1 MDQQRER
8 IQEDLRGL
16 IAGEVRCD
24 DVFLQMYASD
34 ASIYQIKPLGVVR
47 PRSTAD
53 VVAAIEYARENQL
66 PIHARGAG
74 TGLAGESLGPGLVV
88 DFSSHLRRIL
98 RVESESVCLQPGVVH
113 ERLNTYLR
121 SFGRQFGPDPAMSHA
136 TTLGGVVG
144 IDSGGSHW
152 LKFGS
157 ARRHVLGLQV
167 ALADGTVLQAG
178 KESLENGVSS
188 DPHPRKREL
197 INRIAELLSHY
208 ADVIRLHKPKS
219 LVNRYGYQLSDVL
232 TADGLDLA
240 RLLTGSEGTLA
251 LSTEITLATQA
262 LAKHR
267 GMALLLFERLES
279 AARAVAEI
287 LPLAPAACDLM
298 DRRHLSLAREGDV
311 RYDQLIPATTEA
323 MLLVECQGDD
333 VVEVRERL
341 RSIVDRVRRK
351 KKLAFDSRQT
361 FSHGE
366 MELYW
371 QLARN
376 VVPTL
381 YRLKGSTRALP
392 FVEDMAIPPEALPKF
407 LVEMQNVLKRH
418 QVTATLFAHAG
429 HGQIHLRPFLD
440 LGDPDHVRTMAALAG
455 DLYEAVFAVEGT
467 ISGEHGAGLSRT
479 AFIERQYGPLYEVFR
494 QVKRIFDPL
503 NVFNP
508 GKIVGGEPPR
518 PTDHLRPARPSTA
531 ANGAASTPT
540 AAEGPPAVPAGE
552 NGKAAAADEL
562 AQANLPG
569 AAAAADTIATPR
581 ALVELQLNWTAD
593 EIDHVARSCNG
604 CGACRAQDG
613 GVRMCPIFRF
623 APAEEASPRAKA
635 NLMRGILSGDL
646 APEQLASEEFK
657 SIADL
662 CVNCQM
668 CRLEC
673 PAGVDIPKLM
683 LEAKAAY
690 VADNGLRLGDW
701 VVTRLDLFSSL
712 GCLVSTFANWAVG
725 NRQARWLMEKAG
737 GIAHGRKLPRFAP
750 RPFMRR
756 ASRRHLTRPTRRSG
770 RKVLY
775 FVDTYANY
783 HDPQLAEALVA
794 VLEHNGVAV
803 FVHPDQT
810 QSGMAMVSLGATDR
824 ARRVAARNVTLL
836 ADAIRQGYSIV
847 CSEPSA
853 ALCLS
858 REYPDLLRDDDAR
871 LVAENTS
878 EACAYLWNLHLTG
891 KLQLDFRPVNA
902 SVGYHMPCHLKALG
916 VGLPGMNLMRLVPGL
931 SVFHVDKGCSGMAGT
946 FGLKRENYRNSLRA
960 GWPLISAVRESTW
973 QAGTTECS
981 ACKIQMEQ
989 GTSKPTIHPL
999 KLLALAYGLMPDAA
1013 AHLTARGQELIVT

>member
-16 IAGEVRCD
+16 ISGEVRCD

-47 PRSTAD
+47 PRSTGD
-53 VVAAIEYARENQL
+53 VVAAIQYARENQF

-88 DFSSHLRRIL
+88 DFSSHFRRIL

-113 ERLNTYLR
+113 ERLNSYLR
-121 SFGRQFGPDPAMSHA
+121 PLGRQFGPDPAMSHV
-136 TTLGGVVG
+136 TTMGGVVG
-144 IDSGGSHW
+144 VDSGGSHW
-152 LKFGS
+152 LKYGS

-167 ALADGTVLQAG
+167 VLADGTVLQVG
-178 KESLENGVSS
+178 KEPLENGVSH
-188 DPHPRKREL
+188 DPQPRKREL
-197 INRIAELLSHY
+197 INRLVELLSHY

-232 TADGLDLA
+232 TTDGLDLA

-262 LAKHR
+262 LAKHQ
-267 GMALLLFERLES
+267 GMVLLFFERLEN

-323 MLLVECQGDD
+323 MLLVECQGDEA
-333 VVEVRERL
+333 VEVRERM

-455 DLYEAVFAVEGT
+455 DLYEAVFAVGGT

-479 AFIERQYGPLYEVFR
+479 AFIE
-494 QVKRIFDPL
+494 
-503 NVFNP
+503 
-508 GKIVGGEPPR
+508 PPIR
-518 PTDHLRPARPSTA
+518 RALRGIPRGQAGLRPLERVQSRQDRWRRATAPDRPLAVSAPNRRCQRRRLLA
-531 ANGAASTPT
+531 AGRRASAA
-540 AAEGPPAVPAGE
+540 PAGE
-552 NGKAAAADEL
+552 NGQAAAADEL
-562 AQANLPG
+562 APADPAG
-569 AAAAADTIATPR
+569 AMARAETIATPL

-593 EIDHVARSCNG
+593 EINHVARSCNG

-635 NLMRGILSGDL
+635 NLMRGILSGEL
-646 APEQLASEEFK
+646 APSRWRARNSRPSPTFA
-657 SIADL
+657 SIAR
-662 CVNCQM
+662 C
-668 CRLEC
+668 
-673 PAGVDIPKLM
+673 
-683 LEAKAAY
+683 
-690 VADNGLRLGDW
+690 
-701 VVTRLDLFSSL
+701 
-712 GCLVSTFANWAVG
+712 
-725 NRQARWLMEKAG
+725 
-737 GIAHGRKLPRFAP
+737 
-750 RPFMRR
+750 
-756 ASRRHLTRPTRRSG
+756 
-770 RKVLY
+770 
-775 FVDTYANY
+775 
-783 HDPQLAEALVA
+783 
-794 VLEHNGVAV
+794 
-803 FVHPDQT
+803 
-810 QSGMAMVSLGATDR
+810 
-824 ARRVAARNVTLL
+824 
-836 ADAIRQGYSIV
+836 
-847 CSEPSA
+847 
-853 ALCLS
+853 
-858 REYPDLLRDDDAR
+858 
-871 LVAENTS
+871 
-878 EACAYLWNLHLTG
+878 
-891 KLQLDFRPVNA
+891 
-902 SVGYHMPCHLKALG
+902 
-916 VGLPGMNLMRLVPGL
+916 
-931 SVFHVDKGCSGMAGT
+931 
-946 FGLKRENYRNSLRA
+946 A
-960 GWPLISAVRESTW
+960 GWNVPPASIFPS
-973 QAGTTECS
+973 
-981 ACKIQMEQ
+981 
-989 GTSKPTIHPL
+989 
-999 KLLALAYGLMPDAA
+999 
-1013 AHLTARGQELIVT
+1013 